1 MGLFITSVILVLMI
15 SFFCSL
21 AEAVILS
28 ANISTPVSDPE
39 KPGDKKLA
47 EIWKK
52 LRRNISKPIAAILI
66 FNTIANTGGSV
77 VAGSSFRDIFGA
89 EKLWIFTLLMTF
101 SILFGTE
108 IMPKIIGVEYNKFLL
123 RRLVRPLDILT
134 DVFAPVIWLTELC
147 AKPFKRAQNARD
159 PVVTGADILA

>member
-1 MGLFITSVILVLMI
+1 MGLFITSIILVLTI

-28 ANISTPVSDPE
+28 ANISTQVGDPL

-47 EIWKK
+47 DTWKK

-77 VAGSSFRDIFGA
+77 VAGSAFRDIFGN
-89 EKLWIFTLLMTF
+89 EKLCYQNNPEQFRDVHFAKEEKCLRYETL
-101 SILFGTE
+101 
-108 IMPKIIGVEYNKFLL
+108 KARLL
-123 RRLVRPLDILT
+123 QL
-134 DVFAPVIWLTELC
+134 
-147 AKPFKRAQNARD
+147 
-159 PVVTGADILA
+159 LAS